1 MQHTGPLSS
10 EQLTFW
16 SDNGYLVIPGF
27 VESAQMRQMKES
39 AVAIMKSVDPS
50 VISVFTTDTKQV
62 KTTDQYAPTALPRCI
77 FVTICAD
84 RLPPLL
90 LCDILRMYFLDS
102 ATEVR
107 CFFEEGAIAADGSLT
122 LAPELCINK
131 IGHALHEK
139 VPVFERL
146 FATEW
151 VLSLLKQLGQIEP
164 AITQSM

>member
-1 MQHTGPLSS
+1 MQHAGPLSS

-27 VESAQMRQMKES
+27 VESAHMRQMKES

-62 KTTDQYAPTALPRCI
+62 KTTDQYAPTAFPRCI
-77 FVTICAD
+77 YVTFYD
-84 RLPPLL
+84 RLPTLH
-90 LCDILRMYFLDS
+90 LCDVLRMYFLES

-107 CFFEEGAIAADGSLT
+107 CFFEEGAIAADGSLS

-139 VPVFERL
+139 EPVFERL

>member
-62 KTTDQYAPTALPRCI
+62 KTTDQYAPTAFPRCVS
-77 FVTICAD
+77 VTFCA
-84 RLPPLL
+84 
-90 LCDILRMYFLDS
+90 CTFS
-102 ATEVR
+102 
-107 CFFEEGAIAADGSLT
+107 IAPQRFDASL
-122 LAPELCINK
+122 K
-131 IGHALHEK
+131 K
-139 VPVFERL
+139 VPLQRM
-146 FATEW
+146 
-151 VLSLLKQLGQIEP
+151 GR
-164 AITQSM
+164 